1 MLAMRLRTQHQS
13 LISLLAVV
21 AALLLLAACGPGAQ
35 QAVPTAESAPAQDAA
50 LPTLPPADAATE
62 GYPAPVVVATP
73 ADPYPAGEQPA
84 PAPTVDPAGYPPPEE
99 VFQEP
104 RFRIDQ
110 PVPVSATEIA
120 GQAPPDTPLAIVDIS
135 YNGAVLGVGR
145 SDANGRFAIPVTGLV
160 EGNRIG
166 LGIGEVPAG
175 QSLEQMAE
183 FYFPHRGEGF
193 MNIPNVGIYFD
204 TTLVGP

>member
-1 MLAMRLRTQHQS
+1 M
-13 LISLLAVV
+13 
-21 AALLLLAACGPGAQ
+21 AALLLLVACGPGAQ
-35 QAVPTAESAPAQDAA
+35 QVAPTAESVPAADVA
-50 LPTLPPADAATE
+50 LPTLPPADASTE

-145 SDANGRFAIPVTGLV
+145 SDANGRFTIPVTGLV

-183 FYFPHRGEGF
+183 FYFPYRGEGF
-193 MNIPNVGIYFD
+193 MNVPNVGIYFD